1 MKDKFKERALEA
13 KEIVNSSVFRYRSCN
28 PNNLDALRKDRLYFS
43 TPENFNDPYDNLMYV
58 NVPELKNY
66 ISDCLEGGM
75 KEYLQSIE
83 VKELEKYL
91 FGNAMWNVSLKK
103 REEQKQ
109 AFLENVENDIE
120 EIRDNILK
128 NYKIICFCKNHL
140 SMLMWS
146 HYADNHKGFMLA
158 YDENKIKQASCF
170 NSNNEI
176 LSNKLCLKDVV
187 YSNER
192 VDMTQYVND
201 YLLRYGL
208 KQNGIEQPN
217 LPEPSKRLLREFINT
232 KSLEWKYEEEIRLV
246 PHGLDIRKCNNI
258 AYINIQPRAIFAGAK
273 ISEEN
278 FNELLSIAKSK
289 RIPLYQVWVNELGK
303 EFKLNFQKAI
313 IRN

>member
-1 MKDKFKERALEA
+1 MKDKSKKRALEA
-13 KEIVNSSVFRYRSCN
+13 IEIVISSVFRYRSCN
-28 PNNLDALRKDRLYFS
+28 QNNLDALRKDRLYFS
-43 TPENFNDPYDNLMYV
+43 TPENFNDPYDNLMYI
-58 NVPELKNY
+58 NVPELKNH
-66 ISDCLEGGM
+66 IDSCLDSYMIESLEIL
-75 KEYLQSIE
+75 KERE
-83 VKELEKYL
+83 FEKYM
-91 FGNAMWNVSLKK
+91 FMNAMWNVSPKK
-103 REEQKQ
+103 RKEQKQ
-109 AFLENVENDIE
+109 AFLENVEKDIE

-158 YDENKIKQASCF
+158 YDEDKIKQASCF
-170 NSNNEI
+170 NSNDEV
-176 LSNKLCLKDVV
+176 LSNKLCLKDVA

-217 LPEPSKRLLREFINT
+217 LPEPSKRLLQEFINT

-246 PHGLDIRKCNNI
+246 PHGLDIRKCNDI
-258 AYINIQPRAIFAGAK
+258 AYINIQPKAIFAGAK

-289 RIPLYQVWVNELGK
+289 RIPLYQVWVNELDK

>member
-1 MKDKFKERALEA
+1 MVLEA

-28 PNNLDALRKDRLYFS
+28 SNNLDALRKDRLYFS

-66 ISDCLEGGM
+66 ISECLEGSM
-75 KEYLQSIE
+75 KEYLQSI
-83 VKELEKYL
+83 KEKEPEKYVL
-91 FGNAMWNVSLKK
+91 GNAMWKSSPKKKEGLKQ
-103 REEQKQ
+103 E
-109 AFLENVENDIE
+109 FLKIVEKNIE
-120 EIRDNILK
+120 EIKDNILK

-158 YDENKIKQASCF
+158 YDEDKIKQASCF
-170 NSNNEI
+170 NSNNEV

-217 LPEPSKRLLREFINT
+217 LLEPSKILLREFINT

-246 PHGLDIRKCNNI
+246 PRGLDIRRCNDV
-258 AYINIQPRAIFAGAK
+258 AYINIQPKAIFAGAK
-273 ISEEN
+273 ISQEN
-278 FNELLSIAKSK
+278 FDELLSIAKNK
-289 RIPLYQVWVNELGK
+289 RIPLYQVWVNELDK
-303 EFKLNFQKAI
+303 E
-313 IRN
+313 